1 MKKPHICTVIGSSG
15 RGYVLIILFALYC
28 SMVGFLIVIYSGLV
42 NSMTPNLYIGRKANP
57 ILI

>member
-15 RGYVLIILFALYC
+15 RDYVWIILFALYY
-28 SMVGFLIVIYSGLV
+28 SIVGFLIVIYSGLV
-42 NSMTPNLYIGRKANP
+42 NSMTPNLYIGRKTNP